1 MTLSVDREIF
11 PRELG
16 TGGVRSAAVAGSFAI
31 LLSQVVKMGLQ
42 FGTQLVLAR
51 ILFPADFG
59 LLAMIA
65 PVIGVVMIINDIG
78 FGQVVVQRPS
88 IYQRQVS
95 NLFWIN
101 LAVGAALGACVVAA
115 APIAAYLYKEPKALA
130 LTAAM
135 ALTIPVGTLGI
146 LPNALLTRRMRFAT
160 LAKIEIAAVLCGSVV
175 TIGGSLAGLG
185 YWALALGQI
194 VATAFVVG
202 GGWLQCGW
210 WPSAP
215 TRSLSVR
222 EEFAFGRNLTGTNLA
237 TFASKSVDNL
247 LIGANEG
254 PIQLGLYD
262 RSYRLIVQPLGQ
274 ILLPLN
280 RVAVPLLSSL
290 LRNPEDFRRTYLFM
304 VQLLLVATV
313 PGLVVCIADG
323 TTVIRLLMGARWE
336 PAAPIFFWMCTGGLA
351 SGLFSS
357 AAWLF
362 IAQDRTGKMLKYW
375 VAAALINV
383 ASYGIGIFWGAVGV
397 AAVSGA
403 SFVLLQMPLV
413 LRGALENGPV
423 RALDVVR
430 VVAPAAWAGA
440 LTFAIIRFVPVLRFN
455 ADALTLVVHFTI
467 AYGLMF
473 ALLASTHAGREFM
486 SRGMR
491 MVGKLVRRTGR

>member
-1 MTLSVDREIF
+1 MNAAVDREIF
-11 PRELG
+11 PRALG
-16 TGGVRSAAVAGSFAI
+16 TGGVRSAAVSGSFAI
-31 LLSQVVKMGLQ
+31 LLSQIVKLGLQ

-78 FGQVVVQRPS
+78 FGQVVIQRPS
-88 IYQRQVS
+88 IYQNQVS
-95 NLFWIN
+95 NLFWVN

-115 APIAAYLYKEPKALA
+115 APLAAYLYKEPRALA

-135 ALTIPVGTLGI
+135 AVTIPIGTLGI

-160 LAKIEIAAVLCGSVV
+160 LAKIDIAALLCGSAV

-194 VATAFVVG
+194 VATTLVVA

-210 WPSAP
+210 RPSAP

-222 EEFAFGRNLTGTNLA
+222 EEFAFGRNVTGTNLS
-237 TFASKSVDNL
+237 TFASKSVDSL

-254 PIQLGLYD
+254 PVQLGLYD
-262 RSYRLIVQPLGQ
+262 RSYRLLVQPLGQ

-290 LRNPEDFRRTYLFM
+290 LSDPADFRRTYLFM
-304 VQLLLVATV
+304 VQLLVVVTV
-313 PGLVVCIADG
+313 PGLVVCVADG
-323 TTVIRLLMGARWE
+323 TTVVRFLMGARWE
-336 PAAPIFFWMCTGGLA
+336 PAAPIFGWMCTGGLA

-397 AAVSGA
+397 AAVSGVT
-403 SFVLLQMPLV
+403 FVLLQTPLV
-413 LRGALENGPV
+413 LHGALKNGPV
-423 RALDVVR
+423 RALDIAR
-430 VVAPAAWAGA
+430 VIAPAAIAGGLA
-440 LTFAIIRFVPVLRFN
+440 FVIVRFVPVLRFGS
-455 ADALTLVVHFTI
+455 DPLTLAVHFGI
-467 AYGLMF
+467 GYGLMF
-473 ALLASTHAGREFM
+473 ALLASTRAGREFM
-486 SRGMR
+486 SRGAR